1 MDKTNI
7 DDVYLEMIS
16 KEAEKIATKFAEQK
30 QLTDSEIHTLVL
42 KTQYNHINHLDK
54 KLDEV
59 TQSVKNL
66 EHKFEKLEEK
76 TDRRLTELEKNTDR
90 RLSELEEK
98 TDRRISEL
106 EEKTD
111 RRISELETKME
122 KEVALLR
129 ENIKTE
135 IHKAISTQTKWFVG
149 GAGVLVVLLKLL
161 DKLF

>member
-66 EHKFEKLEEK
+66 EHKFERLEE
-76 TDRRLTELEKNTDR
+76 TTDR

-111 RRISELETKME
+111 RRISELEAKME

-149 GAGVLVVLLKLL
+149 GAGVLVVLLKL
-161 DKLF
+161 

>member
-111 RRISELETKME
+111 RRISELEAKME

>member
-161 DKLF
+161 DKLI

>member
-76 TDRRLTELEKNTDR
+76 TDRRLTELE
-90 RLSELEEK
+90 EK

-106 EEKTD
+106 EV
-111 RRISELETKME
+111 KME
-122 KEVALLR
+122 HEIASVRSEIATLQESMKA
-129 ENIKTE
+129 E

-161 DKLF
+161 DKLL

>member
-1 MDKTNI
+1 MNKTNI

-76 TDRRLTELEKNTDR
+76 TDRRLTELEER
-90 RLSELEEK
+90 

-122 KEVALLR
+122 HEIASVRSEIATLQESMKA
-129 ENIKTE
+129 E